1 MNGIFLHFGAWQE
14 RRWQH
19 SNEHLRSMSKKLS
32 RPRTYIYCCLC
43 DPITYGL
50 QWLSYPSPN
59 CTAAI
64 KTHAGWWVMFL
75 LLFFRLSAFR
85 SFLVTSV
92 RLAQAW
98 ATPLSA
104 EKTFSWPSITT
115 SSHPHVKTSSFLN
128 GKVVC
133 EAFSFCSSSTS
144 CSSDAACSK
153 YKNHVTV
160 SASNLLTPQDKIQ
173 TPFTFS
179 GDSYVLNSRIREDE
193 RQLWILAQGGYEMLV
208 PALWIS
214 HNL

>member
-14 RRWQH
+14 RLWQH
-19 SNEHLRSMSKKLS
+19 SNGNLRSMSKKLS

-59 CTAAI
+59 CTIAI
-64 KTHAGWWVMFL
+64 KTHAGWWEMFL

-85 SFLVTSV
+85 SFRVASV
-92 RLAQAW
+92 RLAPAW

-104 EKTFSWPSITT
+104 EKTFSWPSVTT
-115 SSHPHVKTSSFLN
+115 FSHPHVKTSSYLN

-144 CSSDAACSK
+144 CSPDAACSK

-160 SASNLLTPQDKIQ
+160 SVSNLLLHKIKYKHSSLCIVTVIYWTQ
-173 TPFTFS
+173 ES
-179 GDSYVLNSRIREDE
+179 ERMKGNSEFLIKED
-193 RQLWILAQGGYEMLV
+193 MKC
-208 PALWIS
+208 
-214 HNL
+214 